1 MNLYS
6 GIFYQGV
13 KSMNSITKRLL
24 SITAACTLCFS
35 ASPLTA
41 NADTYYYKGDVNNSG
56 TVDVADVTAITQ
68 YLRGILSADGVY
80 AERLDV
86 NRDYIIDDKDL
97 QEIKKIVIGTAQTRS
112 VRSVNTEMTTGQE
125 ATSYRKYDA
134 QTGAAL
140 GNYVLMPVSNI
151 SASNVSTHNI
161 IGDDERVIDYSKS
174 GIVRLDYKKIIT
186 NNSVSMTRTFTGTG
200 FIVGNHKI
208 VTAAHCL
215 DTAFDVTYTLYNSDG
230 TEKATYNAVNYHLP
244 QKFISGTND
253 NPDYD
258 YAVVTVAE
266 DLNSYNC
273 FNIGVCR
280 DDILDL
286 KPNIYITGYAGNASP
301 ANRNLTHN
309 IVTGSGKFIDDGS
322 GNIISSK
329 VLYYSTDTVGG
340 TSGAPIYVKDSNGVM
355 TVIGI
360 HRGGFSTYNWGR
372 RIDSNILHFIYNN
385 DELN

>member
-1 MNLYS
+1 
-6 GIFYQGV
+6 
-13 KSMNSITKRLL
+13 MNSITKRLL

-56 TVDVADVTAITQ
+56 KVDVADVTAITQ

-125 ATSYRKYDA
+125 ATSYRKYNA
-134 QTGAAL
+134 QTGASL
-140 GNYVLMPVSNI
+140 GTYGLMPVPNI
-151 SASNVSTHNI
+151 SASRSANTRSI
-161 IGDDERVIDYSKS
+161 IGTDDRVIDYSKS
-174 GIVRLDYKKIIT
+174 GIVKLNYEKIDST
-186 NNSVSMTRTFTGTG
+186 TSEPQGYNATG
-200 FIVGNHKI
+200 FIVGNHTI
-208 VTAAHCL
+208 VTAAHCVN
-215 DTAFDVTYTLYNSDG
+215 TAFNVRCTLYNSDG
-230 TEKATYNAVNYHLP
+230 TVNAVYNAVNYHLP

-253 NPDYD
+253 SPDYD

-266 DLNSYNC
+266 DLSSYQC

-280 DDILDL
+280 DNLKNIDPDIYVTGFAGDPSPS
-286 KPNIYITGYAGNASP
+286 KPQLY
-301 ANRNLTHN
+301 HN
-309 IVTGSGKFIDDGS
+309 MVTGSGKFIDDGS
-322 GNIISSK
+322 GNIISPK

-360 HRGGFSTYNWGR
+360 HRGGFSTYNRGR
-372 RIDSNILHFIYNN
+372 RIDSNVLHFIYNN

>member
-13 KSMNSITKRLL
+13 NSMNSITKRLL

-86 NRDYIIDDKDL
+86 NRDYVIDDKDL
-97 QEIKKIVIGTAQTRS
+97 QEIKKIVIGTAQTKS

-134 QTGAAL
+134 QTGASL
-140 GNYVLMPVSNI
+140 GTYGLMPVPNI
-151 SASNVSTHNI
+151 SASRSANTRNI
-161 IGDDERVIDYSKS
+161 IGDDDRVIDYSKS
-174 GIVRLDYKKIIT
+174 GIVKLNYDKIDST
-186 NNSVSMTRTFTGTG
+186 TSEPQGYNATG
-200 FIVGNHKI
+200 FIVGNHTI
-208 VTAAHCL
+208 VTAAHCVN
-215 DTAFDVTYTLYNSDG
+215 TAFNVRCTLYNSDG
-230 TEKATYNAVNYHLP
+230 TVNAVYNAVNYHLP
-244 QKFISGTND
+244 QKFISGFGGAE
-253 NPDYD
+253 YD
-258 YAVVTVAE
+258 YAVITVAE
-266 DLNSYNC
+266 DLSSYKC

-280 DDILDL
+280 DNLKNINPDIYVTGLSGDPSPS
-286 KPNIYITGYAGNASP
+286 KPQLNG
-301 ANRNLTHN
+301 N
-309 IVTGSGKFIDDGS
+309 IVTGSGKFTKNVNNDTILP
-322 GNIISSK
+322 K
-329 VLYYSTDTVGG
+329 VLHYNTDMVGG
-340 TSGAPIYVKDSNGVM
+340 TSGGPIYVKDSNGVM

-360 HRGGFSTYNWGR
+360 NTGADPVCNFGR
-372 RIDSNILHFIYNN
+372 RIDSNVLHFIYNN